1 MACLVRFSSST
12 NWISL
17 FSPFSVSI
25 PLSHTHY
32 QPSHLWVWQEGLCM
46 RFNTMAM
53 VEVLLV
59 WRLFIFIVVVVFF
72 FFYNYHSFLL
82 SGFFQTC
89 YKFPHCWYFGLK
101 NLNFYIKKIIAML
114 NVIETSNPRM
124 VDLWRSHSCPT
135 FGWLRPG
142 WWRERQKNKE
152 NWITW
157 SWILKGI
164 SFNLSECTIGLNLIR
179 AHMLFTEFGICQI
192 HSHFELF
199 KILE

>member
-25 PLSHTHY
+25 PLTPTLSTFSSVSMAGRLMHAVQYHGY
-32 QPSHLWVWQEGLCM
+32 GGGPAGLKVIYFHSCS
-46 RFNTMAM
+46 
-53 VEVLLV
+53 
-59 WRLFIFIVVVVFF
+59 FF

-124 VDLWRSHSCPT
+124 VDLWRSHSYPT

-142 WWRERQKNKE
+142 WWWERQKNKE

-179 AHMLFTEFGICQI
+179 AHMLFTEFVICQI